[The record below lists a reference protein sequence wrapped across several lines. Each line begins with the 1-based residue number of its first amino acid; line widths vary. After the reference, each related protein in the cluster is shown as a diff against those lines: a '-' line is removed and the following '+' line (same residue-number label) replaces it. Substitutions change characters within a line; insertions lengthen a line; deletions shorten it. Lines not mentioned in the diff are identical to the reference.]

1 MRSRLTYSHTTLA
14 VIGHTVESGAAIVG
28 EVLFTSPDLLHVIGA
43 ARPTIGGSVNTDG
56 KTDYI
61 YFDMT
66 WTATVW
72 RPTLRE
78 GEGVYLGGAM
88 QDGRLVDGE
97 MNGNKNLGTRALQLV
112 RLCRGFLLSPC
123 VKYFTPVNVPAPQ
136 LQRRT
141 MLSLGESRKS

>member
-66 WTATVW
+66 WSATLGK
-72 RPTLRE
+72 PLQ
-78 GEGVYLGGAM
+78 GDGIYLGAFVGGAAH
-88 QDGRLVDGE
+88 DGRLNEARRRQQRPGAP
-97 MNGNKNLGTRALQLV
+97 ALFHPGVEAGYQITPAYSIELY
-112 RLCRGFLLSPC
+112 FSHLSNA
-123 VKYFTPVNVPAPQ
+123 FTSSQNV
-136 LQRRT
+136 
-141 MLSLGESRKS
+141 